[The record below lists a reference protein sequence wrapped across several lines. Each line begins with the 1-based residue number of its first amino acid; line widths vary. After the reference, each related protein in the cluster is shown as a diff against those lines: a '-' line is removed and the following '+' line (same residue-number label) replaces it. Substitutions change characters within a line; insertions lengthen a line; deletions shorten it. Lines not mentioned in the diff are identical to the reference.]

1 MAQNRTL
8 KLKHP
13 STHRFPDLFPFRGQ
27 PGRAGLMPS
36 KWVPNAAATPADSQG
51 NSRANSRGN
60 PMTDI
65 SNFVQQS
72 HNFIAVW

>member
-13 STHRFPDLFPFRGQ
+13 STHGFPDLFPFRGQ
-27 PGRAGLMPS
+27 PGRAGVMPS
-36 KWVPNAAATPADSQG
+36 KWVSNAAATPLDSQVISVG
-51 NSRANSRGN
+51 I

>member
-1 MAQNRTL
+1 
-8 KLKHP
+8 
-13 STHRFPDLFPFRGQ
+13 
-27 PGRAGLMPS
+27 MPS
-36 KWVPNAAATPADSQG
+36 KWVSNAAATPLDSQVISVG
-51 NSRANSRGN
+51 I